1 MTILQGLTTMV
12 LTADDVDAA
21 SRWYADLLG
30 ITPYYRSPQAGPCA
44 YTEFRIGPDE
54 DELGIMDRSFM
65 TPSPT
70 PTASPITYWHTDDIH
85 TTFTTLVAHGAY
97 SHVPITERGADSQQ
111 RLSLILSGTR
121 SASCT
126 VLTGGRATKDWHR
139 NTSAA
144 PRHVAVRCPHGSAH
158 HSRYLVRRRRR
169 RSGPVLRRRLP

>member
-30 ITPYYRSPQAGPCA
+30 ITPYYRSPQTGPCV

-65 TPSPT
+65 SPSPT

-85 TTFTTLVAHGAY
+85 TTFHHPRCARGIQSHAH
-97 SHVPITERGADSQQ
+97 HRTRGAVS
-111 RLSLILSGTR
+111 
-121 SASCT
+121 
-126 VLTGGRATKDWHR
+126 
-139 NTSAA
+139 
-144 PRHVAVRCPHGSAH
+144 
-158 HSRYLVRRRRR
+158 
-169 RSGPVLRRRLP
+169 

>member
-30 ITPYYRSPQAGPCA
+30 ITPYYRSPQTGPCA

-70 PTASPITYWHTDDIH
+70 PTASP
-85 TTFTTLVAHGAY
+85 AHGA
-97 SHVPITERGADSQQ
+97 HAHTPITERG
-111 RLSLILSGTR
+111 
-121 SASCT
+121 
-126 VLTGGRATKDWHR
+126 GRIHNRDYR
-139 NTSAA
+139 
-144 PRHVAVRCPHGSAH
+144 
-158 HSRYLVRRRRR
+158 
-169 RSGPVLRRRLP
+169 

>member
-30 ITPYYRSPQAGPCA
+30 ITPYYRSPQTGPCA

-70 PTASPITYWHTDDIH
+70 PTASPITYCTPTI
-85 TTFTTLVAHGAY
+85 FTRLHHPRCARGIQSHGPPPSAG
-97 SHVPITERGADSQQ
+97 VDSRQP
-111 RLSLILSGTR
+111 LSLTPSEI
-121 SASCT
+121 
-126 VLTGGRATKDWHR
+126 
-139 NTSAA
+139 
-144 PRHVAVRCPHGSAH
+144 
-158 HSRYLVRRRRR
+158 
-169 RSGPVLRRRLP
+169 

>member
-30 ITPYYRSPQAGPCA
+30 ITPYYRSPQTGPCA
-44 YTEFRIGPDE
+44 YTGFRIGPDE

-85 TTFTTLVAHGAY
+85 TTLATFIAHGA
-97 SHVPITERGADSQQ
+97 HAHTPITERG
-111 RLSLILSGTR
+111 GGFTT
-121 SASCT
+121 ASI
-126 VLTGGRATKDWHR
+126 VDPFGNAVGIMHSPHWRA
-139 NTSAA
+139 
-144 PRHVAVRCPHGSAH
+144 RH
-158 HSRYLVRRRRR
+158 
-169 RSGPVLRRRLP
+169 